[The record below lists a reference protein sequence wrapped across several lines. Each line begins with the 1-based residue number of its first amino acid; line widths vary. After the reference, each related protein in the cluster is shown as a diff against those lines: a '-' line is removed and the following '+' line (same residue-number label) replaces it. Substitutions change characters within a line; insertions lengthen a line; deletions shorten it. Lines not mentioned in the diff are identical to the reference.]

1 MVELDGEGKLCVA
14 LELGSAVVD
23 GGEEGDAECWSEE
36 ETAGGLL
43 FIRSSCDSPM
53 NDNPGPCIT
62 WFPTTGS
69 RTAKS
74 TVPVVVYKLGSS
86 IILLIHTVE
95 IVVIEGNSRSH
106 SSSAKLHHISSTMN
120 EMIWICATA
129 TRSESNEFSQKI
141 GAYHSCLH
149 HHHHHRH
156 HQYGNVYGVP
166 FWHRHLWPAIS
177 KSNEKECGK
186 TESTIVQ

>member
-74 TVPVVVYKLGSS
+74 SKLWLSRGTPVP
-86 IILLIHTVE
+86 IL
-95 IVVIEGNSRSH
+95 
-106 SSSAKLHHISSTMN
+106 
-120 EMIWICATA
+120 
-129 TRSESNEFSQKI
+129 
-141 GAYHSCLH
+141 
-149 HHHHHRH
+149 
-156 HQYGNVYGVP
+156 
-166 FWHRHLWPAIS
+166 PAPNCITS
-177 KSNEKECGK
+177 PRR
-186 TESTIVQ
+186 